1 MRNVILVSA
10 ILLVATSPVA
20 ADQAIPNPQ
29 ATAKFGALRSSK
41 PPDPYGKLF
50 LARPALMQAVDQ
62 QTAKAAPKAKIVC
75 GMMIV
80 EADPSLDP
88 KMAVTPPQDQKLSY
102 AIRVFEPP
110 ICK

>member
-1 MRNVILVSA
+1 MILVSA
-10 ILLVATSPVA
+10 ILLAGTSPVA
-20 ADQAIPNPQ
+20 ADQAIPSPQ
-29 ATAKFGALRSSK
+29 ATTRLGALRSSK

-50 LARPALMQAVDQ
+50 QARAAFTQAVEQ
-62 QTAKAAPKAKIVC
+62 QTAKAAPKAKVVC
-75 GMMIV
+75 GMLIV

-88 KMAVTPPQDQKLSY
+88 KMAVTPPQDRTLSY